1 MVALFVDT
9 VISFTKLRIPW
20 VSSMNTADP
29 TVMTMS
35 TFTGA
40 MLKAVGI
47 EPPWSYKTEER
58 FDFLYF
64 DFSL

>member
-40 MLKAVGI
+40 MLKSVGI
-47 EPPWSYKTEER
+47 EPP
-58 FDFLYF
+58 
-64 DFSL
+64 

>member
-1 MVALFVDT
+1 MWDVSEADKQFQWETQMVALFVDT

-47 EPPWSYKTEER
+47 EPP
-58 FDFLYF
+58 
-64 DFSL
+64 